1 MAPSNTDVDM
11 RPATPPGSAETLIES
26 SMIKDRDME
35 ATTIGGDKHVN
46 ALPVKAKEAL
56 VLADE
61 SNAAKVMVDGKNDE
75 TTAIVNIKDPL
86 EVASASEAARKG
98 HTSRATVASTA
109 TATTATKILQNGDHK
124 MTKSLIGKES
134 RRHEAN
140 NELGERGRGRNH
152 HKNEKIEDRVSRHV
166 DDQDVD
172 HDTHQP
178 SDEKYKRLKRKLK
191 QVLEENERLSIE
203 LGHSN
208 RRARQLRQE
217 KNLLLDRLCAYER
230 ESDSS
235 PDTLS
240 SLSSDSDVSD
250 SSVNS
255 FYQSRSRRASPL
267 RATSTAPSSS
277 KKQSKVTG
285 TNKSLDVPSSAPAT
299 THHPKKT
306 VNKAVAGTGIRKQT
320 SGIGKKEDRPVSTPS
335 TITNVGSATQ
345 KPKRIHN
352 TTKLRPVLSSKVRK
366 VQPIER
372 DEHGNVKLPVTVG
385 IITIMDLG
393 HVVYDREAFHNE
405 RYIWPVGY
413 KMSRSYNSMIDPTQ
427 QTTYTC
433 SVIDDGEAPK
443 FQIDAED
450 QPGKP
455 IIAGTATGAWTH
467 VVKAAN
473 SIRKRDH
480 SNSASGPD
488 YFGFSNA
495 TIAKMI
501 QDLPNA
507 DKCKTYIMQRY
518 EEPSTKSSSEK
529 RKVAAALG
537 SKNGKASGNGDGEDD
552 QLEDDDGG
560 DEGDDSDTYAS
571 LGTPNKKKSRLT
583 ESPTIRRAG
592 FGSRK
597 EEEEMGGGYHE
608 EEEEVD
614 ELEEGGEEE
623 VDELE
628 GENDETMSDGDIGDI
643 GPVSNMSSQ
652 TEPTTTITTN
662 SSIPITSTYI
672 GASVP
677 HQERA
682 ESELVEIEDSD
693 MNMDSTAIEPSSK

>member
-1 MAPSNTDVDM
+1 MN
-11 RPATPPGSAETLIES
+11 L
-26 SMIKDRDME
+26 
-35 ATTIGGDKHVN
+35 VN
-46 ALPVKAKEAL
+46 
-56 VLADE
+56 
-61 SNAAKVMVDGKNDE
+61 
-75 TTAIVNIKDPL
+75 
-86 EVASASEAARKG
+86 
-98 HTSRATVASTA
+98 
-109 TATTATKILQNGDHK
+109 
-124 MTKSLIGKES
+124 
-134 RRHEAN
+134 
-140 NELGERGRGRNH
+140 GRGRNH

-208 RRARQLRQE
+208 RGAPAASRKKLATGS
-217 KNLLLDRLCAYER
+217 CAYER

-352 TTKLRPVLSSKVRK
+352 TTKLRPSCLASDS
-366 VQPIER
+366 R
-372 DEHGNVKLPVTVG
+372 DYHHHGSR
-385 IITIMDLG
+385 

-473 SIRKRDH
+473 SIP
-480 SNSASGPD
+480 SVITLIPPQAQ
-488 YFGFSNA
+488 
-495 TIAKMI
+495 TILDF
-501 QDLPNA
+501 QTPLLP
-507 DKCKTYIMQRY
+507 K
-518 EEPSTKSSSEK
+518 
-529 RKVAAALG
+529 
-537 SKNGKASGNGDGEDD
+537 
-552 QLEDDDGG
+552 
-560 DEGDDSDTYAS
+560 
-571 LGTPNKKKSRLT
+571 
-583 ESPTIRRAG
+583 
-592 FGSRK
+592 
-597 EEEEMGGGYHE
+597 
-608 EEEEVD
+608 
-614 ELEEGGEEE
+614 
-623 VDELE
+623 
-628 GENDETMSDGDIGDI
+628 
-643 GPVSNMSSQ
+643 
-652 TEPTTTITTN
+652 
-662 SSIPITSTYI
+662 
-672 GASVP
+672 
-677 HQERA
+677 
-682 ESELVEIEDSD
+682 
-693 MNMDSTAIEPSSK
+693 